1 MSHPSPAISVLIP
14 AYRVTAYIA
23 EAVESALH
31 QTREDH
37 EVLVVNDGC
46 PDTANL
52 ERALAPYL
60 SRIRYIVQENGGPGA
75 ARNRG
80 LAEARGRYVALLD
93 GDDRWEPE
101 YVRDQLRH
109 VEADPSIEL
118 LYPNGMIFGGTP
130 LDGTLGRTVSE
141 AEGPVT
147 FDALIEGTKVVT
159 NIAMIK
165 REIVIRAG
173 GWDPAVRHAE
183 DFDLWMRIAA
193 LGARIVYNPSVLAGY
208 RIRPGSQTEDTVS
221 MYAGQIYACEK
232 ALRTQSLTAY
242 QLRLLR
248 HRVAW
253 ATAHRHVVKGKAAL
267 AAGDAA
273 GAREHFGL
281 AFPLAGNRKL
291 QLILAGLR
299 LFPAATMAA
308 IRMVEQSRKG
318 NRPMPEP
325 ASGTSAAR

>member
-1 MSHPSPAISVLIP
+1 MPHPDPAISVLIP

-23 EAVESALH
+23 ETVESALQ
-31 QTREDH
+31 QTRQDH
-37 EVLVVNDGC
+37 EVLVINDGC

-52 ERALAPYL
+52 ERALEPYQ

-101 YVRDQLRH
+101 YVRDQLGRA
-109 VEADPSIEL
+109 EADPAIDL
-118 LYPNGMIFGGTP
+118 LYPNGRIFGGTP
-130 LDGTLGRTVSE
+130 LDGTLGRAPSE
-141 AEGPVT
+141 ADGEVT
-147 FDALIEGTKVVT
+147 LDALIEGTKVVT
-159 NIAMIK
+159 NIAMMK
-165 REIVIRAG
+165 REIVQRAG

-193 LGARIVYNPSVLAGY
+193 LGARMVYNPTVLAGY

-232 ALRTQSLTAY
+232 ALRTQTALTAR
-242 QLRLLR
+242 QRELLE

-253 ATAHRHVVKGKAAL
+253 ATAHRHVVEGKTAL

-273 GAREHFGL
+273 GAREHFEQ

-291 QLILAGLR
+291 QWILTGLR
-299 LFPAATMAA
+299 LFPSATVAAVRRLERA
-308 IRMVEQSRKG
+308 RKG
-318 NRPMPEP
+318 TGR
-325 ASGTSAAR
+325 

>member
-1 MSHPSPAISVLIP
+1 MSHPNPAISVLIP

-23 EAVESALH
+23 ETVESALN

-46 PDTANL
+46 PDTVNL
-52 ERALAPYL
+52 ERALAPYR
-60 SRIRYIVQENGGPGA
+60 SRIRYIVQKNGGPGA

-80 LAEARGRYVALLD
+80 LDEARGRYVALLD

-101 YVRDQLRH
+101 YVRDQLGRM
-109 VEADPSIEL
+109 EADPSIDL

-130 LDGTLGRTVSE
+130 LDGSLGRTDTE
-141 AEGPVT
+141 ADGPVT
-147 FDALIEGTKVVT
+147 LDALIEGTKVVT
-159 NIAMIK
+159 NIAMMK

-193 LGARIVYNPSVLAGY
+193 LGARIVYNPNVLAGY
-208 RIRPGSQTEDTVS
+208 RIRPGSQTEDSVS

-232 ALRTQSLTAY
+232 ALRTQTLTEKQR
-242 QLRLLR
+242 QLLQ

-253 ATAHRHVVKGKAAL
+253 ATAHRHVVEGKAAL

-273 GAREHFGL
+273 GAREHFEL
-281 AFPLAGNRKL
+281 SFPIAGNRKL

-299 LFPAATMAA
+299 LFPSATMAA
-308 IRMVEQSRKG
+308 VRRLDRARKG
-318 NRPMPEP
+318 ASSMPRP
-325 ASGTSAAR
+325 ASETSAAR